1 MDQRAGKQFFFHQ
14 FIVGGQMGDI
24 VHGSGPFGEK

>member
-24 VHGSGPFGEK
+24 VHGCNPFF

>member
-1 MDQRAGKQFFFHQ
+1 MYQRAGKQFFFQQ